1 MKKSISTEKDMTVE
15 EVIRILVYR
24 PYRQELSVMV
34 DKDERI
40 YIKDSSWLVVLDHNT
55 GEFYFSGELHK
66 YYEVDTIQ
74 SIRDCFGE
82 IYSVFNVL
90 WDSIPVDTWIKV
102 SDMESKEAYDMI
114 CEEKDRKKNDYHK
127 EYYQSNK
134 EYREYRLKYQKEY
147 YYRNREKILT
157 KYYKKKE
164 YDERDDD

>member
-1 MKKSISTEKDMTVE
+1 MKKSSSPRKDMTVE

-24 PYRQELSVMV
+24 PYHQELSVMV

-40 YIKDSSWLVVLDHNT
+40 YIKDSSWLVILDHNT
-55 GEFYFSGELHK
+55 GEFHFSGELHK

-74 SIRDCFGE
+74 SIRDSFGE

-102 SDMESKEAYDMI
+102 SDMESKEVYDMI
-114 CEEKDRKKNDYHK
+114 CKEKERTNREYHK
-127 EYYQSNK
+127 EYYASNK

-147 YYRNREKILT
+147 YQRNREKILA
-157 KYYKKKE
+157 KYYKKE
-164 YDERDDD
+164 YDKRDDD

>member
-1 MKKSISTEKDMTVE
+1 MKKSISPGRDMTVE

-40 YIKDSSWLVVLDHNT
+40 YIKDSNWLVILDHNT
-55 GEFYFSGELHK
+55 GEFHFSGELHK

-74 SIRDCFGE
+74 SIRDSFGE

-102 SDMESKEAYDMI
+102 SDMESKEVYDMI
-114 CEEKDRKKNDYHK
+114 CEEKERKKRDYHK
-127 EYYQSNK
+127 DYYKDNK
-134 EYREYRLKYQKEY
+134 EFREFRLKYQKEY
-147 YYRNREKILT
+147 YQRNREKILD

-164 YDERDDD
+164 YDKRDDD

>member
-1 MKKSISTEKDMTVE
+1 MKKSISPSKDMTVE

-40 YIKDSSWLVVLDHNT
+40 HIKDSSWLVILDHKT

-66 YYEVDTIQ
+66 YYEVDTVQ
-74 SIRDCFGE
+74 SIRDSFGE

-102 SDMESKEAYDMI
+102 SDMESKEVYDMI
-114 CEEKDRKKNDYHK
+114 IEEKKKDYYK
-127 EYYQSNK
+127 ENK
-134 EYREYRLKYQKEY
+134 EFRIKYQKEY
-147 YYRNREKILT
+147 YARNREKILA
-157 KYYKKKE
+157 KYYKKE
-164 YDERDDD
+164 YDKRDDD